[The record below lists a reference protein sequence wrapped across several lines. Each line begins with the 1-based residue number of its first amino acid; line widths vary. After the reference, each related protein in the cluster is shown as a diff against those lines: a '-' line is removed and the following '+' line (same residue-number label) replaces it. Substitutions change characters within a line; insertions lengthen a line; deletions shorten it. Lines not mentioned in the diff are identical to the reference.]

1 MPPAKS
7 FLRKWVWF
15 VVWMVLNEDSFGQR
29 DIWQLWNGPLRSFR
43 IMRLDPRHTSWLNVY
58 QSISRQNITKWRRY
72 PYLSLCWWIGKYKFC
87 IRAKWPIKPE
97 LIPAS
102 VACSNWEYLYSPLD
116 GMLVQNT
123 AVVKVLYESWA
134 WVSSKYQEK
143 MRGQTLHFLLVS
155 TQ

>member
-1 MPPAKS
+1 MSLICTKTNLCMGEIHYRRMNG
-7 FLRKWVWF
+7 FEGRLVWTTLKWPIAVIP
-15 VVWMVLNEDSFGQR
+15 NHEAR
-29 DIWQLWNGPLRSFR
+29 P
-43 IMRLDPRHTSWLNVY
+43 PRHTSWLNVY

-72 PYLSLCWWIGKYKFC
+72 LYLSLCWWIGKYKFC

-102 VACSNWEYLYSPLD
+102 VACSNWEYFYSPLD
-116 GMLVQNT
+116 RMLVQNT